1 MPRPVLEGVF
11 VPHVTP
17 FTRQGELDIKALR
30 VCVRFWIESG
40 VSGLFPCGSNGEA
53 PYLSRKERRKVIEA
67 VTDEVNG
74 RIPVVA
80 GTGSMST
87 KETIELTKDAKDLG
101 VDAALIVTPFY
112 FRLTNR
118 EILEH
123 YRAISESVDIPIVA
137 YNAPK
142 FTGLSLK
149 PTIIQQLARE
159 NEQVVGVKDSSGSIE
174 AITEILKLVG
184 GRISV
189 LSGAA
194 DVALPTFLVGGR
206 GAVIAVANVF
216 PVLCRELYEAFRDGK
231 QEEARSLQRRIT
243 LANDVLVKKYNQLSA
258 IKEALRLQ
266 GLPGGYPRRPTLAL
280 GREDRRA
287 VQELLKTVSAFI
299 T

>member
-30 VCVRFWIESG
+30 TCVRFWIESG
-40 VSGLFPCGSNGEA
+40 VSGLVPCGSNGEA
-53 PYLSRKERRKVIEA
+53 PYLSREERRKVVET
-67 VTDEVNG
+67 VVDEVNG

-123 YRAISESVDIPIVA
+123 YRVISESVDIPIVV
-137 YNAPK
+137 YNVPK
-142 FTGLSLK
+142 FTGLSLER
-149 PTIIQQLARE
+149 TIVQQLARE

-174 AITEILKLVG
+174 AIAEILELVG
-184 GRISV
+184 DRISV
-189 LSGAA
+189 LAGAA
-194 DVALPTFLVGGR
+194 DIALPTFLLGGR

-216 PVLCRELYEAFRDGK
+216 PALCKELYQAFKHGK
-231 QEEARSLQRRIT
+231 QEEAGSLQRHIT

-266 GLPGGYPRRPTLAL
+266 GLPGGYPRRPALAL
-280 GREDRRA
+280 GGKGRRA
-287 VQELLKTVSAFI
+287 VQELLKTVGAFK